1 MSDKVCVDKKVFSEI
16 LVLLA
21 SVRDLL
27 YSVQRSGRDAQNII
41 PKIDDLWKRFY
52 DSSLEDLL
60 KKKSN

>member
-1 MSDKVCVDKKVFSEI
+1 MSDKICVDKKVFSEI
-16 LVLLA
+16 LILLA

-27 YSVQRSGRDAQNII
+27 DSIQRSGRDAQNII

-60 KKKSN
+60 KKKNS

>member
-1 MSDKVCVDKKVFSEI
+1 MSEKICVDKKVFSEI

-27 YSVQRSGRDAQNII
+27 DGIQRSGRDAQNII
-41 PKIDDLWKRFY
+41 PKIDDLWRRFY

-60 KKKSN
+60 KRKR

>member
-1 MSDKVCVDKKVFSEI
+1 MSEKICVDKKVFSEI

-27 YSVQRSGRDAQNII
+27 YSVQRFGKDAQNII

-60 KKKSN
+60 KRKR